1 MMMQLDPMLPVT
13 VPQGKGVAFM
23 VIDMGQDHHLLWV
36 VVADETGEIW
46 CVGNPDVRVRPN
58 YSMRAPRT
66 IPIKEG
72 APA

>member
-1 MMMQLDPMLPVT
+1 MYTELHQSIPVT
-13 VPQGKGVAFM
+13 IPQGPGFAIG
-23 VIDMGQDHHLLWV
+23 VIDMGQEHHLLWV